1 MTKVL
6 VLAIVLA
13 MVPGCGRLTRM
24 KRARRDSFD
33 GDAADGA
40 VSKSARKRE
49 AEQLQALGR
58 ALTEL
63 KAADLDALAE
73 QHPRALPEKLRQA
86 IADYQRF
93 PSHGARRRQLQFIGR
108 LMRDIDPEP
117 LQAALDT
124 LHGQSAQARY
134 EFHQLEHWRER
145 LLAEPEALTDYLN
158 EHPGVDAQQLR
169 QRIADVHKAGSEEG
183 QRRAARALFRFLR
196 EAAHPV

>member
-13 MVPGCGRLTRM
+13 MVPGCGRLARM

-117 LQAALDT
+117 LQAGTGYPARAIGTGALRVSPART
-124 LHGQSAQARY
+124 LARAAAGRTGGADRVSERAPRRGRAAVAPAHRRRAQ
-134 EFHQLEHWRER
+134 
-145 LLAEPEALTDYLN
+145 
-158 EHPGVDAQQLR
+158 GR
-169 QRIADVHKAGSEEG
+169 QRRGPAP
-183 QRRAARALFRFLR
+183 AARALFRFLR